1 MSGFVQRTVFISYRR
16 IAPFHARAVYQ
27 HLSSNG
33 YDVFMDVER
42 MDSGAFDEILL
53 RQIAARAHFVLLLT
67 PGALDRCANPDD
79 WLRREIEHAIDMKRN
94 IVPVTFDG
102 FDWDAAKPF
111 MTGKLTSLGR
121 YNGLNVPT
129 DFFDEAMARLR
140 TRFLN
145 IDVDAVI
152 HPTPA
157 ADKVVVKERKAEVE
171 AAPPVTE
178 KELTAEQYA
187 SQAHEFNEAGRFD
200 EAIAAANRAIHLQPD
215 NPTAYVDR
223 GSAYH
228 SKGKYNQAISDYNRA
243 IQLDPIRAVPYA
255 LRGYAYTHLGDYDRA
270 IRDYDEAIRIDPLN
284 ERAYTYRGELY
295 VLKGY
300 FALAKSDCNKAIHLA
315 PDFPDAYAARGSA
328 YVGLG
333 KDEDAIV
340 DFNKAIRL
348 EARSSFYLKRAAAF
362 RRIGKHRDAEADER
376 VAKRMKREGK

>member
-1 MSGFVQRTVFISYRR
+1 MAGFVQRTVFISYRR

-102 FDWDAAKPF
+102 FDWVTAAPLL
-111 MTGKLTSLGR
+111 TGNLSILGR

-129 DFFDEAMARLR
+129 DFFEEAMVRLR
-140 TRFLN
+140 TRYLN

-157 ADKVVVKERKAEVE
+157 ADKVVIEERKAEVE

-178 KELTAEQYA
+178 KELTAEQYV
-187 SQAHEFNEAGRFD
+187 SQAHEFNKAGHFD
-200 EAIAAANRAIHLQPD
+200 EAIAGANEAIRLNPTYVTAFLNRGFAYNGKRDYDRAITDYNEVIRLDPEDSYAYANRGA
-215 NPTAYVDR
+215 AYNN
-223 GSAYH
+223 
-228 SKGKYNQAISDYNRA
+228 K
-243 IQLDPIRAVPYA
+243 
-255 LRGYAYTHLGDYDRA
+255 GDYDRA
-270 IRDYDEAIRIDPLN
+270 IADYSEAIRLN
-284 ERAYTYRGELY
+284 PEHAVAYSNRGFAYRN
-295 VLKGY
+295 KGY
-300 FALAKSDCNKAIHLA
+300 YDLAIADYEEAIELDPNNA
-315 PDFPDAYAARGSA
+315 P
-328 YVGLG
+328 
-333 KDEDAIV
+333 I
-340 DFNKAIRL
+340 
-348 EARSSFYLKRAAAF
+348 YLRM
-362 RRIGKHRDAEADER
+362 IEETEADES
-376 VAKRMKREGK
+376 EGW